1 MSAALLG
8 GPWGLAAYGAMSFLP
23 ALFGGAARRSDPLL
37 GARSAV
43 MRELSPDAL
52 GSVTNSLFSQW
63 QNSPAYWQAWKSAV
77 GASQGLQN
85 QVGHSLAARGI
96 GTSGIGAVA
105 PALAGS
111 SLGFNLGNISAAGYQ
126 MAAQNAAR
134 LQQARAEALLS
145 GGQVPN
151 YTNNLLAG
159 GINSFMPLLAYYL
172 MNGRQGGASGGGGL
186 GQQTFWGGPRL
197 TVPQAY

>member
-8 GPWGLAAYGAMSFLP
+8 GPWGLAAYGALSFLP
-23 ALFGGAARRSDPLL
+23 SLFGGAARRSDPLL
-37 GARSAV
+37 GARAAAL
-43 MRELSPDAL
+43 RELSPDAL

-85 QVGHSLAARGI
+85 QVRNSLAARGI

-111 SLGFNLGNISAAGYQ
+111 SLGYNLGNISAMGYQ
-126 MAAQNAAR
+126 QAAQNAAS
-134 LQQARAEALLS
+134 LQRARAEALLT

-151 YTNNLLAG
+151 YSANLFAG
-159 GINSFMPLLAYYL
+159 GINSFMPLLSWYL
-172 MNGRQGGASGGGGL
+172 SQGRGARPGASGYMPSI
-186 GQQTFWGGPRL
+186 WGGQTP
-197 TVPQAY
+197 TMPQMGGY